1 MWKKTDAESNEV
13 PVPAAREF
21 ERQPMREKAIIGPS
35 LVLKGDLT
43 GEEDLTIQGRVEGKV
58 VLKKNGITVGR
69 DGRVKADLYAKS
81 ITVEGDV
88 RGNLYADERIVIRET
103 GHVKGNLVAPRVKLD
118 EGSKFKGSIDMD
130 SAQKQTA
137 SPEPPSPKISTPP
150 GKSTPTGESA
160 KGADQPK
167 LGIKMDQPSSKT

>member
-1 MWKKTDAESNEV
+1 MWKKTDVESNEV
-13 PVPAAREF
+13 PGQPAREF

-35 LVLKGDLT
+35 LVFKGDLT
-43 GEEDLTIQGRVEGKV
+43 GEEDLTIQGRIEGKV

-81 ITVEGDV
+81 ICIEGDV
-88 RGNLYADERIVIRET
+88 RGNLYADDRIVIRET
-103 GHVKGNLVAPRVKLD
+103 GNVKGNLVAPRVKLE

-130 SAQKQTA
+130 SVQKQA
-137 SPEPPSPKISTPP
+137 AAPQSPKISTPP
-150 GKSTPTGESA
+150 GKSPEAKESV
-160 KGADQPK
+160 KGVDQPK